1 MVYFHDTPHLDSV
14 PHAALARA
22 LGAESAAAAR
32 AADRARPP
40 AAAPRGERGRG
51 LAVLRHRG
59 HRGHGRQRR
68 HGGGGGVGSVL
79 VTATLPPRHT
89 LTSEVDF
96 HEKCVCSLGFRKVKL
111 LCQQSLF
118 AIPSLYVNDVK

>member
-1 MVYFHDTPHLDSV
+1 MLDAAHLDPV
-14 PHAALARA
+14 PYAALARA

-40 AAAPRGERGRG
+40 AAAPRGGRGLGLG

-89 LTSEVDF
+89 HTSEVNF
-96 HEKCVCSLGFRKVKL
+96 HHKCVLLGFVKSKCCAVPAILICMSFIVMYVKL
-111 LCQQSLF
+111 
-118 AIPSLYVNDVK
+118 

>member
-1 MVYFHDTPHLDSV
+1 MLEAAHLDPV

-40 AAAPRGERGRG
+40 AAAPRGGRGLG

-89 LTSEVDF
+89 PTSEVNFQD
-96 HEKCVCSLGFRKVKL
+96 KCVLLGFVKSK
-111 LCQQSLF
+111 CCAVP
-118 AIPSLYVNDVK
+118 AILICMSFIVMYVK